1 MYMDPMDFNI
11 PMYDYIYLHFFL
23 VIGKYTWILWD
34 MDPSFNIFH
43 NKNPPVGHDQS
54 SGTLLFLADR
64 RFVVEWEMTLLVGGF
79 NLY

>member
-1 MYMDPMDFNI
+1 
-11 PMYDYIYLHFFL
+11 
-23 VIGKYTWILWD
+23 

-64 RFVVEWEMTLLVGGF
+64 RFVEWEITLLLVGGF
-79 NLY
+79 NPF